1 MARLQPHNRLGFMVL
16 AMIGLMVVLSVRNA
30 LQFQRLFEGSERAM
44 LRAMHECRNGNEYGM
59 VRMLQFA
66 ISSAPDS
73 ATDASLRELNLRF
86 RSGDCAR
93 MQVLSSD
100 IGFVEGSES
109 EPIPVP

>member
-16 AMIGLMVVLSVRNA
+16 AVIGLMVVLTVRDGIR
-30 LQFQRLFEGSERAM
+30 FQRMLENSERAM
-44 LRAMHECRNGNEYGM
+44 LRAMQECRHGNEYGM

-66 ISSAPDS
+66 ISAAPDS
-73 ATDASLRELNLRF
+73 ASDASLRELNLRF

-93 MQVLSSD
+93 TQVLTSD
-100 IGFVEGSES
+100 IGFVEASDA